1 MAQKP
6 WWNISAE
13 AGSDTTEIAIFDR
26 IGASLFFGGI
36 SASEMLDELN
46 AIDTP
51 KITVRINSPGGNV
64 FEGIAILNALRAH
77 SATVTTV
84 IEGLAASAASF
95 IAMAGSE
102 IVMRRNAELMIHDAW
117 GDCIGNAADME
128 TMAAQLNRIS
138 DNIASIYADR
148 AGGEVADWR
157 AAMKAETWY
166 SDAEA
171 VAAGLADRIDT
182 GAGTDNKARNAFDL
196 SVFAHAGRRA
206 APRPTFPFAAEVEVT
221 KKEEPMGTLNEALA
235 QRLGIPADADEAAIT
250 AALDAALTPAAP
262 VVPTLDQAVAVVA
275 ESGMVVAEQS
285 VLDQLTADAAAGR
298 EARAQQIADANAV
311 IVDAAL
317 AEGRITPADRPKW
330 LALVE
335 KDSDGAA
342 AVLATLAKGS
352 AVPVAEIGHGI
363 TAEPESEGDDLYSN
377 LFGKDA

>member
-26 IGASLFFGGI
+26 IGASLFFGGV
-36 SASEMLDELN
+36 SASEMIDELN

-95 IAMAGSE
+95 IAMAGNE
-102 IVMRRNAELMIHDAW
+102 IVMRRNAEMMIHDAW

-182 GAGTDNKARNAFDL
+182 GAVTDKKAKNSFDL

-298 EARAQQIADANAV
+298 EARAQQIADANAA

-377 LFGKDA
+377 LFGKGA